1 MAITIP
7 IITDFNARGL
17 KDAETKIDK
26 FAKSAGRGLKNLG
39 KAAAIGAAAFGAGI
53 AVFGKK
59 AIEAGEAAATS
70 NARIAQINE
79 SMGLFGDSTK
89 KVTDR
94 LIKYAEATARSTGVD
109 QNQIKL
115 TQAKL
120 LTFNKLARSAGKL
133 GGSFDR
139 ATKAAVNMASAGFG
153 SAENNAVQLG
163 KALNDPIK
171 GVTALTKSG
180 ITFTAQEKEKIKT
193 LVESN
198 RMLEAQ
204 ELVLKAI
211 ETQVGGTAEATA
223 NDTDKM
229 KVAFSQVSERV
240 GIALLPIL
248 SKLTSFLID
257 TLIPAA
263 EKVVKIFNKEGLGG
277 VLRRLGDFIQD
288 AIPPALTALGNFLQ
302 TVGSWIVNT
311 GAPLLVEKI
320 GVLKDRLTSWIKE
333 SGPQALSNLGA
344 FMGDM
349 IKWILN
355 DGIPLLIKATA
366 KLSIA
371 LLKWLVDI
379 GPSLI
384 RGIASFTGQLALS
397 LVESLVQALS
407 TLGSRSVAI
416 GKAFANGIID
426 IINTQVIGRINSLLE
441 FKVGPIKVNP
451 PDIKNIPRLAAGG
464 IVSSP
469 TLALIGEAG
478 PEAVVPLSGSN
489 RPNMGNN
496 VTINVHGGDPNAVVA
511 ALRTYMRQNG
521 SIPIRTSNI
530 F

>member
-89 KVTDR
+89 AVTDR

-139 ATKAAVNMASAGFG
+139 ATKAAVDMASAGFG

-263 EKVVKIFNKEGLGG
+263 EKVIKIFNKEGLGG
-277 VLRRLGDFIQD
+277 VLRRLGDFISD

-302 TVGSWIVNT
+302 
-311 GAPLLVEKI
+311 
-320 GVLKDRLTSWIKE
+320 
-333 SGPQALSNLGA
+333 SGR
-344 FMGDM
+344 
-349 IKWILN
+349 
-355 DGIPLLIKATA
+355 
-366 KLSIA
+366 
-371 LLKWLVDI
+371 LVDRQHRSATTFRKNRSPQRSPHQLDQRVRA
-379 GPSLI
+379 PSLKQPRRVHGRHDQMDLERRHPSTYQSDRQTFYRSSQMA
-384 RGIASFTGQLALS
+384 RGHWPITHQRHRLIHWAT
-397 LVESLVQALS
+397 
-407 TLGSRSVAI
+407 RSQPCRVARRS
-416 GKAFANGIID
+416 
-426 IINTQVIGRINSLLE
+426 IINTR
-441 FKVGPIKVNP
+441 
-451 PDIKNIPRLAAGG
+451 
-464 IVSSP
+464 VS
-469 TLALIGEAG
+469 
-478 PEAVVPLSGSN
+478 
-489 RPNMGNN
+489 
-496 VTINVHGGDPNAVVA
+496 
-511 ALRTYMRQNG
+511 
-521 SIPIRTSNI
+521 
-530 F
+530 

>member
-89 KVTDR
+89 QVTDR
-94 LIKYAEATARSTGVD
+94 LIKYAQATARSTGVD

-139 ATKAAVNMASAGFG
+139 ATKAAVDMASAGFG

-302 TVGSWIVNT
+302 AVGSWIVNT

-349 IKWILN
+349 IKWIIN
-355 DGIPLLIKATA
+355 DGIPLLSKRPPNFLSPCSNGSWTLAHRSSKASPHSLGNS
-366 KLSIA
+366 LS
-371 LLKWLVDI
+371 
-379 GPSLI
+379 
-384 RGIASFTGQLALS
+384 ALS
-397 LVESLVQALS
+397 SRSCKHCQHSGLVASPSEKPSQTALS
-407 TLGSRSVAI
+407 TLLTSRSLD
-416 GKAFANGIID
+416 GS
-426 IINTQVIGRINSLLE
+426 T
-441 FKVGPIKVNP
+441 
-451 PDIKNIPRLAAGG
+451 
-464 IVSSP
+464 VSSSSRS
-469 TLALIGEAG
+469 ARS
-478 PEAVVPLSGSN
+478 LSTHQTS
-489 RPNMGNN
+489 
-496 VTINVHGGDPNAVVA
+496 
-511 ALRTYMRQNG
+511 RTFRV
-521 SIPIRTSNI
+521 
-530 F
+530 

>member
-89 KVTDR
+89 QVTDR

-139 ATKAAVNMASAGFG
+139 ATKAAVDMASAGFG

-302 TVGSWIVNT
+302 AVGSWIVNT

-333 SGPQALSNLGA
+333 SGPASVKQPRRVHGRHDQMDYQRRHPA
-344 FMGDM
+344 
-349 IKWILN
+349 
-355 DGIPLLIKATA
+355 LIKATA

-426 IINTQVIGRINSLLE
+426 IINKQVIGRINSLLE
-441 FKVGPIKVNP
+441 FKVGPITVNP

-478 PEAVVPLSGSN
+478 PEAVIPLSGRN
-489 RPNMGNN
+489 AGGMGNN
-496 VTINVHGGDPNAVVA
+496 ITINVNGGDPNAVVA
-511 ALRTYMRQNG
+511 ALRTYMQRNG
-521 SIPIRTSNI
+521 SVPIRVTN
-530 F
+530 

>member
-17 KDAETKIDK
+17 NEAESKISK
-26 FAKSAGRGLKNLG
+26 FSSSAGKGLKNLG
-39 KAAAIGAAAFGAGI
+39 KAAVVAGAAFAAGV
-53 AVFGKK
+53 AVFAGK
-59 AIEAGEAAATS
+59 AIEAGEAAATA
-70 NARIAQINE
+70 NARIGSINE

-89 KVTDR
+89 EVTDR

-120 LTFNKLARSAGKL
+120 LTFNKLAVSAGKL

-139 ATKAAVNMASAGFG
+139 ATKAAVDMAAAGFG

-171 GVTALTKSG
+171 GVTALAKSG

-198 RMLEAQ
+198 KMLEAQ
-204 ELVLKAI
+204 EMVLKAI

-229 KVAFSQVSERV
+229 RVAFSQVTEKV
-240 GIALLPIL
+240 GIALLPML

-257 TLIPAA
+257 TLIPGA

-277 VLRRLGDFIQD
+277 VLSRLGDFIGD
-288 AIPPALTALGNFLQ
+288 AIPPALIALGQFMKK
-302 TVGSWIVNT
+302 VGSWIIDV
-311 GAPLLVEKI
+311 GLPFLAEKV
-320 GVLKDRLTSWIKE
+320 GMLKDKLTDWIKE
-333 SGPQALSNLGA
+333 SGPKALSGLGE

-355 DGIPLLIKATA
+355 TGIPLLIKATA
-366 KLSIA
+366 KLSVA

-379 GPSLI
+379 APDMI
-384 RGIASFTGQLALS
+384 KGIALFTGQLAQGLIES
-397 LVESLVQALS
+397 LVEALKN
-407 TLGSRSVAI
+407 LGKKSMEI

-426 IINTQVIGRINSLLE
+426 VINTQVIGRLNSLLE
-441 FKVGPIKVNP
+441 FKVGPIKINA
-451 PDIKNIPRLAAGG
+451 PDIPGIPKLAEGG
-464 IVSSP
+464 IVNRP
-469 TLALIGEAG
+469 TLAMIGEAG
-478 PEAVVPLSGSN
+478 PEAVIPLSGRN
-489 RPNMGNN
+489 MPNMGNN
-496 VTINVHGGDPNAVVA
+496 ITINVNGGDPNAIVD
-511 ALRTYMRQNG
+511 ALRRYNRANGPIPVTTYG
-521 SIPIRTSNI
+521 
-530 F
+530 

>member
-89 KVTDR
+89 QVTDR

-139 ATKAAVNMASAGFG
+139 ATKAAVDMASAGFG

-302 TVGSWIVNT
+302 AVGSWIVNT

-349 IKWILN
+349 IKWIIN

-366 KLSIA
+366 KLLSPFSNGSWTLA
-371 LLKWLVDI
+371 HHSSKAS
-379 GPSLI
+379 PYSL
-384 RGIASFTGQLALS
+384 GNSLSALS
-397 LVESLVQALS
+397 SRSCKHCQHSGLVASPSEKPSQTASS
-407 TLGSRSVAI
+407 TLLTSRSSD
-416 GKAFANGIID
+416 GS
-426 IINTQVIGRINSLLE
+426 T
-441 FKVGPIKVNP
+441 
-451 PDIKNIPRLAAGG
+451 
-464 IVSSP
+464 VSSSSRS
-469 TLALIGEAG
+469 A
-478 PEAVVPLSGSN
+478 
-489 RPNMGNN
+489 R
-496 VTINVHGGDPNAVVA
+496 
-511 ALRTYMRQNG
+511 
-521 SIPIRTSNI
+521 
-530 F
+530 

>member
-7 IITDFNARGL
+7 IITDFNSRGL
-17 KDAETKIDK
+17 DEADSKIGR
-26 FAKSAGRGLKNLG
+26 FSKSAGRGLANVG
-39 KAAAIGAAAFGAGI
+39 KAAAVAAAAFAAGV
-53 AVFGKK
+53 AVFATK
-59 AIEAGEAAATS
+59 AIAAGEAAATS
-70 NARIAQINE
+70 NARIGNIAD
-79 SMGLFGDSTK
+79 SMDLFGDSTQQ
-89 KVTDR
+89 VTDR
-94 LIKYAEATARSTGVD
+94 LIKYAEATARATGVD

-120 LTFNKLARSAGKL
+120 LTFNKLAVSAGKL

-139 ATKAAVNMASAGFG
+139 ATKAAIDMASAGFG

-163 KALNDPIK
+163 KALNNPIK
-171 GVTALTKSG
+171 GIAALAKSG
-180 ITFTAQEKEKIKT
+180 ITFTDQEKEKIKT

-204 ELVLKAI
+204 EMVLKAI

-229 KVAFSQVSERV
+229 RVAFSQVSERV

-257 TLIPAA
+257 KIIPAA
-263 EKVVKIFNKEGLGG
+263 ERVIKVFNEEGLGG
-277 VLRRLGDFIQD
+277 VLRRLGDFIKQ
-288 AIPPALTALGNFLQ
+288 AIPPALSALGDFIGA
-302 TVGSWIVNT
+302 VGSWIVNT
-311 GAPLLVEKI
+311 GVPLLVEKV
-320 GVLKDRLTSWIKE
+320 GVLKDRLTLWIKE

-344 FMGDM
+344 FIGDM
-349 IKWILN
+349 IKWIIS
-355 DGIPLLIKATA
+355 DGVPLLIKATA

-384 RGIASFTGQLALS
+384 KGIALFTAQLAGS
-397 LVESLVQALS
+397 LVESLVEALT
-407 TLGSRSVAI
+407 TLGSKSLAI

-426 IINTQVIGRINSLLE
+426 IINSQVIDRINRLLE
-441 FKVGPIKVNP
+441 FKVGPIKVDP
-451 PDIKNIPRLAAGG
+451 PDIKNIPKLAKGG

-478 PEAVVPLSGSN
+478 PEAVVPLSGN
-489 RPNMGNN
+489 NAGGMGNTI
-496 VTINVHGGDPNAVVA
+496 TINVHGGDPNAIVD
-511 ALRTYMRQNG
+511 ALRRYNRANGPIPVTTYG
-521 SIPIRTSNI
+521 
-530 F
+530 